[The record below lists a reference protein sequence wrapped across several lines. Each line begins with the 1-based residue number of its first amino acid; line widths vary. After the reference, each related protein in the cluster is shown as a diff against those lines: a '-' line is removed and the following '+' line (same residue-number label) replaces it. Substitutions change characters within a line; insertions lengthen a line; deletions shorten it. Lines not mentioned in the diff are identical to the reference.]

1 MSPINAPDHEF
12 SHRMKVALEGNPRIP
27 EKNKG
32 MFSWVRN
39 ELREKHGI
47 EVTLETVRKWYA
59 GTIRPR
65 AKKLEALA
73 EILSADTAW
82 LAHGSTIMQD
92 TLDTARHRASSHG
105 AINVVAGLLQIE
117 GVSIAFP
124 EDENEAQ
131 RSHFFGIHQGRHS
144 GVFVS
149 HGQKRAGAYRFE
161 FPSIGEKVKLV
172 FTIIDEEDEFRMFIP
187 AEADIRE
194 DANYRGGFYTISA
207 MLKGHEMLMNDKLLL
222 QLAKKA
228 SLIFKEPVPQMN
240 NERRDTR

>member
-1 MSPINAPDHEF
+1 MSPVNEPDHEF
-12 SHRMKVALEGNPRIP
+12 SRRMKIALEANPGIP
-27 EKNKG
+27 EKNRG

-73 EILSADTAW
+73 EILRADTAW

-105 AINVVAGLLQIE
+105 AINVVAGFLQIE
-117 GVSIAFP
+117 GASIAFP

-131 RSHFFGIHQGRHS
+131 RNHFFVIHQGRHS
-144 GVFVS
+144 AAFVS
-149 HGQKRAGAYRFE
+149 HGQKKAAAYRFE
-161 FPSIGEKVKLV
+161 FPNIAEKVKLL
-172 FTIIDEEDEFRMFIP
+172 FTIIDEEGKFRMFIP
-187 AEADIRE
+187 SVADIRE
-194 DANYRGGFYTISA
+194 NASYRGGLYTISA
-207 MLKGHEMLMNDKLLL
+207 MHKDQEMLVNDKPLL
-222 QLAKKA
+222 QLVKKA
-228 SLIFKEPVPQMN
+228 SFIF
-240 NERRDTR
+240 